1 MKKLLLLIIL
11 IVLGIGAYLFT
22 QETPSQTKKVLKPKE
37 IQPETKIIKKEPKK
51 KEINIDYSK
60 LELEKELIKN
70 VPTQRVYE
78 KEKYLEVKEY
88 KEQDINKKSD
98 GFDISTDV
106 DIDTETKEING
117 GKIEISKDF

>member
-11 IVLGIGAYLFT
+11 IVLTIVAYLFT
-22 QETPSQTKKVLKPKE
+22 QETPSKTKEVLKPKE
-37 IQPETKIIKKEPKK
+37 IKPETKTIKKEPKK
-51 KEINIDYSK
+51 KEIPIDYSK
-60 LELEKELIKN
+60 LQLEKELIEN

-88 KEQDINKKSD
+88 KEQDITKKSD
-98 GFDISTDV
+98 GFDVSTDV
-106 DIDTETKEING
+106 DVDTETKEISG